1 MLYFQQLRP
10 PAKVLQMLEV
20 SVHLIASRFAG
31 YARDMPLTAWSTVHT
46 PGPRATGVVYTCD
59 DRQTPLDILL
69 PLLALSRNV
78 SLAR

>member
-31 YARDMPLTAWSTVHT
+31 YARDMLGQPYIP
-46 PGPRATGVVYTCD
+46 PGNPGRV
-59 DRQTPLDILL
+59 
-69 PLLALSRNV
+69 LASYMIVKRH
-78 SLAR
+78 

>member
-31 YARDMPLTAWSTVHT
+31 YARDMLGQPYIP
-46 PGPRATGVVYTCD
+46 PGNPRAAGVVH

-69 PLLALSRNV
+69 PLQALSRNV